1 VQMGH
6 CSGAGSQAKQQIPPL
21 IGLTRPLSLWRGG
34 QFFARTLLKENDMQI
49 NLTGHHVEITPALR
63 DYVNDKLQR
72 ISRHFDHVISIN
84 VVLKVEKHNNDAE
97 ATLHAAGKSLFAN
110 ASDLDMYAAIDG
122 LVDKLDKQVK
132 RYKERLREHQASR
145 DDRSVSLE

>member
-1 VQMGH
+1 
-6 CSGAGSQAKQQIPPL
+6 
-21 IGLTRPLSLWRGG
+21 
-34 QFFARTLLKENDMQI
+34 MQI
-49 NLTGHHVEITPALR
+49 NLTGHHVEVTPALR

-84 VVLKVEKHNNDAE
+84 VVLNVERHRNDAE

-110 ASDLDMYAAIDG
+110 ASDMDMYAAIDG

-132 RYKERLREHQASR
+132 RYKERLRDHQASR
-145 DDRSVSLE
+145 DDRSVSPD